1 MAIGYETLRR
11 LSPHLPEELGVQ
23 LQPQEHRFRSVHGRS
38 STTHV
43 AAVPTGL
50 GKKGSILKPAVFENE
65 ESKHAPF
72 LISLPFL
79 MFCRAVLY
87 LDPQNG
93 LKIHFKKFNFSV
105 DCHLGP
111 TGALRIPL
119 CNFSSEQIKHLKQ
132 TQENLNSVG
141 TEFEVF
147 RTEPEVSNVAVKSGP
162 GKSPTVPGSTFG
174 AVNHDGDREE
184 TQSHSGQQLQD
195 PVSVAHATGEG
206 DEHHAECQRAGLPS
220 STSPTRSLEPE
231 HFVRETENYQSGTD
245 RGQLRTD
252 PTVIASQEPEVSGK
266 LLHGE

>member
-1 MAIGYETLRR
+1 
-11 LSPHLPEELGVQ
+11 
-23 LQPQEHRFRSVHGRS
+23 
-38 STTHV
+38 
-43 AAVPTGL
+43 
-50 GKKGSILKPAVFENE
+50 
-65 ESKHAPF
+65 
-72 LISLPFL
+72 

-147 RTEPEVSNVAVKSGP
+147 RTEPEVSNVAVKSGT

-206 DEHHAECQRAGLPS
+206 DEHHAEFQRAGLPS

-231 HFVRETENYQSGTD
+231 HFVRENRELPEWH
-245 RGQLRTD
+245 RPRA
-252 PTVIASQEPEVSGK
+252 ASN
-266 LLHGE
+266 